1 MKARRS
7 GIGGP
12 EPQRARSMLP
22 ERPWSGMES
31 DSSTGGTGS
40 TDTGNRG
47 PRVLCCIDGFAQGG
61 AQCQLSMLA
70 VLLASRGYRVEA
82 LTYRHTRFFDST
94 VEAAGVPIHR
104 LPSSGRLRRALAFR
118 RLLRRRRPDVVIA
131 FLNGPGLYA
140 ELAGLPRRRFGLI
153 VSEFTV
159 PEGTV
164 SVGHRLRLA
173 AHDLADIVV
182 TEIDHVAGRLIGA
195 APWLAR
201 RIAVIPNGVDLNEFR
216 IADTAGHCGRRAG
229 APTRVV
235 ILAGYRAQK
244 NPFGML
250 AAVEHVRRIAPDA
263 RVEFD
268 WYGSTGAAD
277 GQAGIFR
284 ALQAAVRQR
293 GLEDVFRLHDAVRD
307 VAPLYREAS
316 LVCLP
321 SFYEGCS
328 NVFCEASAS
337 GVPLVVSDV
346 CDNRRFVLDGVTGFL
361 ADPHAPETF
370 ADAILRFH
378 RLPASARQEMG
389 RRAREHAEALFDPER
404 FADDYE
410 ALIRRVARPGRRNR
424 GSEHWTREAPR
435 DAGPA
440 PPDSGQSQAR

>member
-1 MKARRS
+1 MKARRGENGDPEQRRAPS
-7 GIGGP
+7 VLSDGP
-12 EPQRARSMLP
+12 WP
-22 ERPWSGMES
+22 GMES
-31 DSSTGGTGS
+31 NASPGRTGS
-40 TDTGNRG
+40 TDTGNHE
-47 PRVLCCIDGFAQGG
+47 PRILCFIDGFHQGG
-61 AQCQLSMLA
+61 AQRQLSMLA
-70 VLLASRGYRVEA
+70 LLLARRGYRVEA
-82 LTYRHTRFFDST
+82 VTYRRVRFFDAT

-104 LPSSGRLRRALAFR
+104 LPPSGRLRRTLAFR
-118 RLLRRRRPDVVIA
+118 RLLRRRRPDVVVA
-131 FLNGPGLYA
+131 FLDGPGLYA

-153 VSEFTV
+153 VSEFSV
-159 PEGTV
+159 PESGV
-164 SVGHRLRLA
+164 RAGHRLRLA
-173 AHDLADIVV
+173 AHRLADAVV
-182 TEIDHVAGRLIGA
+182 TETDYVAGRLIGA
-195 APWLAR
+195 APWLTGR
-201 RIAVIPNGVDLNEFR
+201 TVVIPNGVDLNEFR
-216 IADTAGHCGRRAG
+216 LPRYRGPSGRG
-229 APTRVV
+229 ATEATRVLV
-235 ILAGYRAQK
+235 LAGYRPEK

-250 AAVEHVRRIAPDA
+250 AAAEHVRRIAPDA

-268 WYGSTGAAD
+268 WYGSTGAVD

-284 ALQAAVRQR
+284 AMQAAVRQR
-293 GLEDVFRLHDAVRD
+293 GLENVFRLHDAVRD

-346 CDNRRFVLDGVTGFL
+346 CDNRQFVLDGVTGFL

-378 RLPASARQEMG
+378 RLPASARREMG
-389 RRAREHAEALFDPER
+389 RRARAHAEALFDPER

-424 GSEHWTREAPR
+424 GSEHRTREAPR

-440 PPDSGQSQAR
+440 PPDGSRSQAR